1 LTPQNNDSQRRSAT
15 IVEPLIEELTTAPPP
30 IEAFRRFSSLPW
42 TLFLDSAASDDT
54 HGRFSYLA
62 ASPVRT
68 LVARK
73 RSVTISDAVTND
85 LENREYLTRSTTEAD
100 PFDTLDDE
108 LSRWSARVVPG
119 VPPFQGGAAGL
130 LGYGLCHV
138 VERIAAAR
146 HDEFRVPDLAVG
158 LYDWVLAWDHVK
170 STCHLISLGIPATD
184 ADERAALA
192 ARRARHVKERL
203 AQPVDNVGSPERLG
217 DEIAA
222 SRLAPSWEVPGKS
235 GLLSNFSKDDYIRAV
250 ARSIEY
256 IHAGDVFQVNLSQ
269 RLLYPLRCSVVDF
282 YLTLRKA
289 NPAPFAGYFDTGEHV
304 VASSSPE
311 QFLSL
316 EGEDVITRPIKG
328 TRSRGYTAEED
339 VYRSLDLRESEK
351 DRAENVMI
359 VDLLRNDLSRVCR
372 PHTVQVPRLFD
383 LERHPTVHHLVSEV
397 RGKLREDVG
406 AIDLVRASFPGG
418 SITGA
423 PKVRAMEI
431 IAELEPTARGPYC
444 GSLAWVAL
452 HGGMGSNILIRTVT
466 AGQGWL
472 RFPVGGGI
480 VADSRP
486 QAEYQETLDK
496 AAGMVRALS

>member
-1 LTPQNNDSQRRSAT
+1 MTPQSNDSQRFGAT
-15 IVEPLIEELTTAPPP
+15 TVEPLVEELAAAPSPVD
-30 IEAFRRFSSLPW
+30 AFRRFASLPW
-42 TLFLDSAASDDT
+42 TLFLDSAATDDT

-62 ASPVRT
+62 ACPVRT
-68 LVARK
+68 LVARG
-73 RSVTISDAVTND
+73 RSVTISDTATSD
-85 LENREYLTRSTTEAD
+85 LENREYHARSTTETD
-100 PFDTLDDE
+100 PFDALDGE
-108 LSRWSARVVPG
+108 LRRWSARVVPG

-146 HDEFRVPDLAVG
+146 HDEFRVPDLVVG

-184 ADERAALA
+184 ADERTELA
-192 ARRARHVKERL
+192 ARRAHQVKERL
-203 AQPVDNVGSPERLG
+203 ARPVDNGGRLTRASDG
-217 DEIAA
+217 IPA
-222 SRLAPSWEVPGKS
+222 SRLAPSWEVPGES
-235 GLLSNFSKDDYIRAV
+235 ELLSNFSKDDYIRAV

-269 RLLYPLRCSVVDF
+269 RLLSPLRRSVVDF

-316 EGEDVITRPIKG
+316 DGDDVITRPIKG

-339 VYRSLDLRESEK
+339 VYRRLDLRESEK
-351 DRAENVMI
+351 DRSENVMI

-372 PHTVQVPRLFD
+372 PHTVRVPRLFE

-397 RGKLREDVG
+397 RGKLREGVG
-406 AIDLVRASFPGG
+406 AVDLVRASFPGG

-431 IAELEPTARGPYC
+431 ISKLEPTARGN
-444 GSLAWVAL
+444 AA
-452 HGGMGSNILIRTVT
+452 
-466 AGQGWL
+466 QK
-472 RFPVGGGI
+472 PVPR
-480 VADSRP
+480 S
-486 QAEYQETLDK
+486 
-496 AAGMVRALS
+496 